1 MLHSTLLF
9 TVALPSV
16 SSSSGT
22 VFARLNMLRE
32 PEEVVSR
39 AHQQSSAGF
48 ADRERVCG
56 KLRASAGLACKA
68 RVCGTKHAGCVSVH
82 THLPPIARSRFIRA
96 MAPAPPAASTLAS
109 DTTVAW
115 FSSVRSSSRIS
126 NCGLPPAHT
135 FATGCRGRRHRNAS
149 VGLPR
154 SAAVGPKGKKMD
166 GWSWSS
172 FRTGRGAGAGC
183 GAAAAGA
190 PLRCIQPSCGIPVA
204 PSSSPTMLSTTW
216 SNCCDS
222 ASSSSAAAPTS
233 AGAAAPAAGSKVQ
246 ALQYCRSTCRL
257 PSAVPRVRGRHGAE
271 VGVGRG
277 LHERLGHL
285 QHRGPNL

>member
-1 MLHSTLLF
+1 
-9 TVALPSV
+9 
-16 SSSSGT
+16 
-22 VFARLNMLRE
+22 MLRE

-109 DTTVAW
+109 DTTVAR

-154 SAAVGPKGKKMD
+154 SAAVGPKGKRMD
-166 GWSWSS
+166 GWSWSIAA
-172 FRTGRGAGAGC
+172 FAPVEGPAQ
-183 GAAAAGA
+183 AAALPQLARRSAVSSRRVAFPSHRRHRPRCCPPPGQTAATA
-190 PLRCIQPSCGIPVA
+190 PPPAPPPRPRPPVLLLLPPAPRSKPSN
-204 PSSSPTMLSTTW
+204 T
-216 SNCCDS
+216 
-222 ASSSSAAAPTS
+222 AAP
-233 AGAAAPAAGSKVQ
+233 PAA
-246 ALQYCRSTCRL
+246 CPP
-257 PSAVPRVRGRHGAE
+257 PSHGFAAGTAPKSE
-271 VGVGRG
+271 
-277 LHERLGHL
+277 
-285 QHRGPNL
+285 